1 MKIQILGSGCPKC
14 KQLEENARQAVAK
27 LGITAE
33 FEKVSNIDDIMNMGV
48 MMTPALA
55 IDGEVKEIGK
65 VLSPE
70 SIVQILQSHNK

>member
-14 KQLEENARQAVAK
+14 RQLEENARQAVAK

-48 MMTPALA
+48 MMAPALA
-55 IDGEVKEIGK
+55 IDGKVKEMGK

-70 SIVQILQSHNK
+70 SIMQIIQNHQ

>member
-14 KQLEENARQAVAK
+14 RQLEENARQAVAQ
-27 LGITAE
+27 LGIVAE
-33 FEKVSNIDDIMNMGV
+33 IEKITNIDDIMNMGV

-55 IDGEVKEIGK
+55 IDGKVKEMGK

-70 SIVQILQSHNK
+70 SIIQIIQKHH

>member
-14 KQLEENARQAVAK
+14 KQLEENARRAVAQ
-27 LGITAE
+27 LGITAD

-55 IDGEVKEIGK
+55 IDGKVKEMGK

-70 SIVQILQSHNK
+70 SIMQIIQNHQ